1 MIEDSIMKELNTFH
15 PTLNEMITLC
25 LALWREVTK
34 IPVEVTKVPAEVA
47 KVPAE
52 VTKAPAE
59 VTKVP
64 RRSYQG
70 PRRSCQGPRRY
81 LRVFCINN

>member
-15 PTLNEMITLC
+15 PSLNEMITLC

-34 IPVEVTKVPAEVA
+34 IPVEVTKVPAEV
-47 KVPAE
+47 
-52 VTKAPAE
+52 
-59 VTKVP
+59 TKVP

-70 PRRSCQGPRRY
+70 PRRSYQGPRRSYQGPRRY

>member
-15 PTLNEMITLC
+15 PSLNEMITLC

-34 IPVEVTKVPAEVA
+34 IPVEVTKVPAEV
-47 KVPAE
+47 
-52 VTKAPAE
+52 
-59 VTKVP
+59 TKVP

-70 PRRSCQGPRRY
+70 PRRSYQGPRTSYQGPRRY

>member
-15 PTLNEMITLC
+15 PSLNEMITLC

-34 IPVEVTKVPAEVA
+34 IPVEVTKVPAEV
-47 KVPAE
+47 
-52 VTKAPAE
+52 
-59 VTKVP
+59 TKVP

-70 PRRSCQGPRRY
+70 PRRSYQGPRWSYQGPRRY